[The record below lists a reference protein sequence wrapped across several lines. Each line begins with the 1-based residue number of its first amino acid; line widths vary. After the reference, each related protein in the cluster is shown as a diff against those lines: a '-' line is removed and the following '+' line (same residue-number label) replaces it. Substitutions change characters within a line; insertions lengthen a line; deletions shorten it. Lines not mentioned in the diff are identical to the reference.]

1 MKTIFLIIIFT
12 ISILTNANA
21 DINKEVSDLK
31 NEFKQIKE
39 LYENKIEAL
48 EGKIEKLEADRIKH
62 EEYAAKQSDTHER
75 HGDHRDHQDHADE
88 SSFNIEAV
96 LNGKYTSFTRS
107 GEVAPKGFGVAHE
120 GERGREGLQIG
131 ESELIMNSDIGE
143 KFSGSLTAAIVR
155 EDGADKI
162 ELEEAYVE
170 SLEGS
175 FLDNTYFKI
184 GRAFWNVG
192 ALNPQHAH
200 ADDFADRPL
209 PYRVLL
215 NKSYNDDGVETSY
228 LLPGKNI
235 NEIGFGIFRGEDFPF
250 GNSTTEGQGSD
261 AWSVYYKYAF
271 SMSGAEEIAF
281 NLYHL
286 SGKSRAPNGR
296 VSNEDNVTFR
306 GDSDLSIVSLDYKNS
321 YSSVSKFKISA
332 EYLYRNQ
339 DGTFEDSEESTGR
352 VSFEDD
358 DSGYYIALVNQFND
372 HLSMGF
378 RYSKMLAADTPT
390 GLVGSALDSGGNDPE
405 AYSVMSEWEFDSA
418 SVIRLQL
425 NHEKPQANIVDNQ
438 LIFQYVMYLGSGA
451 HDGHDH

>member
-1 MKTIFLIIIFT
+1 MRLT
-12 ISILTNANA
+12 ILTALAFILSSHVKA
-21 DINKEVSDLK
+21 DVQNDVNQLKKEFEEVK
-31 NEFKQIKE
+31 NI
-39 LYENKIEAL
+39 YEKKIELL
-48 EGKIEKLEADRIKH
+48 ESKISQLEQNNEINN
-62 EEYAAKQSDTHER
+62 EI
-75 HGDHRDHQDHADE
+75 HADSHENHNDHKSHEKE
-88 SSFNIEAV
+88 SSFNLEAV
-96 LNGKYTSFTRS
+96 LNGKYTSFSRS
-107 GEVAPKGFGVAHE
+107 GEVAPKGFGTAHE

-170 SLEGS
+170 SLKGS
-175 FLDNTYFKI
+175 FLDNAFFKI

-192 ALNPQHAH
+192 ILNPQHAH

-209 PYRVLL
+209 PYRVFL
-215 NKSYNDDGVETSY
+215 NKAYNDDGLEASY
-228 LLPGKNI
+228 LLHGSA
-235 NEIGFGIFRGEDFPF
+235 ELGLGLFRGDDFPF
-250 GNSTTEGQGSD
+250 GNNTAAGQGSD
-261 AWSVYYKYAF
+261 AWSIYYK
-271 SMSGAEEIAF
+271 STINMSNAEEIAL

-306 GDSDLSIVSLDYKNS
+306 GDSDLSIINLDYKNS
-321 YSSVSKFKISA
+321 YNPDKKLKISA
-332 EYLYRNQ
+332 EYFYRNQ

-352 VSFEDD
+352 VSFDDD
-358 DSGYYIALVNQFND
+358 DSGYYIALVNQFNE
-372 HLSMGF
+372 HLSLGM
-378 RYSKMLAADTPT
+378 RYSELLAADTPT

-405 AYSVMSEWEFDSA
+405 AYSVMSEWKFDSA
-418 SVIRLQL
+418 AIIRLQL

-438 LIFQYVMYLGSGA
+438 IIFQYIMYLGAGG